1 VEDLQPRPQVPRAR
15 SLPGLLAA
23 LASEETLA
31 MLYAVRFH
39 DRTDRLAT
47 RERCLAAHIAWL
59 AERRDRVLVAGSLR
73 PEPGSAPVGGLWI
86 VEADSRADVEAIYA
100 TDPFWTEGLRE
111 RVEIFF
117 WSKALP
123 GRVPV

>member
-1 VEDLQPRPQVPRAR
+1 M
-15 SLPGLLAA
+15 
-23 LASEETLA
+23 

-39 DRTDRLAT
+39 DRPDRLAT
-47 RERCLAAHIAWL
+47 RERFLAAHIAWL

-73 PEPGSAPVGGLWI
+73 TAPGTPPVGGLWI
-86 VEADSRADVEAIYA
+86 LEADSRAEVEAIYA

-111 RVEIFF
+111 RVEIHV

-123 GRVPV
+123 ERVPV

>member
-1 VEDLQPRPQVPRAR
+1 
-15 SLPGLLAA
+15 
-23 LASEETLA
+23 

-39 DRTDRLAT
+39 DRADSLAT
-47 RERCLAAHIAWL
+47 RERFLAAHIAWL
-59 AERRDRVLVAGSLR
+59 PSVAIASSSRARCAPSRERL
-73 PEPGSAPVGGLWI
+73 PVGGLWI

-123 GRVPV
+123 ERVPV

>member
-1 VEDLQPRPQVPRAR
+1 MEDVQPRAQVPRAR
-15 SLPGLLAA
+15 SVPDLLSGLAPQEA
-23 LASEETLA
+23 LAV
-31 MLYAVRFH
+31 LYAVRFH
-39 DRTDRLAT
+39 DRADRLAT

-73 PEPGSAPVGGLWI
+73 TAPGTPPVGGLWI
-86 VEADSRADVEAIYA
+86 VEADSRAEVEALYA

-111 RVEIFF
+111 RVEIHF

-123 GRVPV
+123 ERVAV

>member
-1 VEDLQPRPQVPRAR
+1 MEDLQPRAQVPRAR
-15 SLPGLLAA
+15 SLPDLLAA
-23 LASEETLA
+23 LASQIGPA

-39 DRTDRLAT
+39 DRADRLAT
-47 RERCLAAHIAWL
+47 RERFLAAHIAWL

-73 PEPGSAPVGGLWI
+73 DEPGTPPVGGLWV
-86 VEADSRADVEAIYA
+86 VEAESRADVEAIYA

-111 RVEIFF
+111 RVEIDF

-123 GRVPV
+123 ERVPV

>member
-1 VEDLQPRPQVPRAR
+1 
-15 SLPGLLAA
+15 
-23 LASEETLA
+23 

-39 DRTDRLAT
+39 DRADRLAT
-47 RERCLAAHIAWL
+47 RERFLDAHVAWL

-73 PEPGSAPVGGLWI
+73 PEPGTAPVGGLWI
-86 VEADSRADVEAIYA
+86 VEAGSRAEVEALYA

-111 RVEIFF
+111 RVEIHF

>member
-1 VEDLQPRPQVPRAR
+1 
-15 SLPGLLAA
+15 
-23 LASEETLA
+23 

-39 DRTDRLAT
+39 DRADSLAT
-47 RERCLAAHIAWL
+47 RERFLAAHIAWL
-59 AERRDRVLVAGSLR
+59 AERRDSVLVAGSLR
-73 PEPGSAPVGGLWI
+73 TEPGATPVGGLWI

-111 RVEIFF
+111 RVEIFY

-123 GRVPV
+123 DRVPV